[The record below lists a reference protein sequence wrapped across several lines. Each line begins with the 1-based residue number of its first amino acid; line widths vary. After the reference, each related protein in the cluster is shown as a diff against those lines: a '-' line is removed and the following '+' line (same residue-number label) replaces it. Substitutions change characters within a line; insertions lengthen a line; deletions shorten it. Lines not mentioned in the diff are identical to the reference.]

1 MRNKIS
7 ILLICLIAFS
17 NASFSQVLNLKNQ
30 AEIIDEVLDDR
41 INHLLPSLMEKH
53 KIDMWI
59 IVSREYNEDPIIKT
73 MLPATWLSARRRTI
87 IVFYY
92 NPQTKQ
98 YKKLAVARYK
108 VGNTIE
114 AAWDQAKFPNQWEQL
129 NQIVNTLQPTR
140 IGINYSTDFGHADG
154 LDLTDYQELTKAV
167 KLPKGAA
174 FVSASNLGV
183 SWLETRTQRE
193 MEFYTQVNSITH
205 KIIEEGFSSKV
216 ITPGVTTTDDLVWW
230 FRQKL
235 NNMGLE
241 TWFHPSVDVQRNDSV
256 NFDHLKTFSR
266 ELNNNP
272 TIQAGDLL
280 HVDFGIKY
288 LRLNSDIQEHAYVL
302 KPTETDAPAYLKE
315 GLKTANRLQDILT
328 NNFKEFSTGNEIL
341 KASLDQAKAENI
353 VASIYT
359 HPIGYYGHAAGPA
372 IGMWDMQN
380 GVPGSGDYP
389 MYKNTCYSIEL
400 NASVFIKEWN
410 KNVRFM
416 LEQNG
421 HFDGKNFYYI
431 DGRQTS
437 LHLVG
442 RH

>member
-1 MRNKIS
+1 MKRKI
-7 ILLICLIAFS
+7 LIATLVFI
-17 NASFSQVLNLKNQ
+17 SFSQISLAQVLNLKGQSN
-30 AEIIDEVLDDR
+30 IIDEVLDDR

-73 MLPATWLSARRRTI
+73 LLPATWLSARRRTI
-87 IVFYY
+87 IAFYY
-92 NPQTKQ
+92 NPQTKL

-114 AAWDQAKFPNQWEQL
+114 AAWDQTKFPNQWDQL

-140 IGINYSTDFGHADG
+140 IGLNYSTDFAHADG

-183 SWLETRTQRE
+183 SWLETRTPRE
-193 MEFYTQVNSITH
+193 MEFYAQVNSITH

-230 FRQKL
+230 FRQRL
-235 NNMGLE
+235 SDMGLE

-266 ELNNNP
+266 ELDNNP
-272 TIQAGDLL
+272 TIIAGDLL

-302 KPTETDAPAYLKE
+302 KPTETDAPTYLKE

-328 NNFKEFSTGNEIL
+328 GNFKENRTGNEIL

-359 HPIGYYGHAAGPA
+359 HPIGYYGHASGPT

-389 MYKNTCYSIEL
+389 MYKNL
-400 NASVFIKEWN
+400 
-410 KNVRFM
+410 
-416 LEQNG
+416 
-421 HFDGKNFYYI
+421 
-431 DGRQTS
+431 S
-437 LHLVG
+437 LIHI
-442 RH
+442 

>member
-1 MRNKIS
+1 
-7 ILLICLIAFS
+7 L
-17 NASFSQVLNLKNQ
+17 
-30 AEIIDEVLDDR
+30 
-41 INHLLPSLMEKH
+41 
-53 KIDMWI
+53 
-59 IVSREYNEDPIIKT
+59 
-73 MLPATWLSARRRTI
+73 LPATWLSARRRTI
-87 IVFYY
+87 IAFYY
-92 NPQTKQ
+92 NPQTKL

-114 AAWDQAKFPNQWEQL
+114 AAWDQSKFPNQWDQL

-140 IGINYSTDFGHADG
+140 IGLNYSTDFAHADG

-183 SWLETRTQRE
+183 SWLETRTPRE

-235 NNMGLE
+235 NNMGLD

-266 ELNNNP
+266 ELDNNP

-302 KPTETDAPAYLKE
+302 KPNETDAPAYLKE

-328 NNFKEFSTGNEIL
+328 SNFKENRTGNEIL

-359 HPIGYYGHAAGPA
+359 HPIGYYGHASGPT

-431 DGRQTS
+431 DGRQTN

>member
-1 MRNKIS
+1 MKNKITF
-7 ILLICLIAFS
+7 LLICLMAFANS
-17 NASFSQVLNLKNQ
+17 SFSQVLNLKNQ

-73 MLPATWLSARRRTI
+73 LLPATWLSARRRTI
-87 IVFYY
+87 IAFYY
-92 NPQTKQ
+92 NPQTKL

-114 AAWDQAKFPNQWEQL
+114 ASWDQAKFPNQWDQL

-140 IGINYSTDFGHADG
+140 IGLNYSTDFAHADG

-174 FVSASNLGV
+174 LVSASNLGV
-183 SWLETRTQRE
+183 SWLETRTPRE

-235 NNMGLE
+235 NNMGLD
-241 TWFHPSVDVQRNDSV
+241 TWFHPSVEIQRNDSAS
-256 NFDHLKTFSR
+256 FDHLKAFTNES
-266 ELNNNP
+266 NN
-272 TIQAGDLL
+272 TILAGDLL

-302 KPTETDAPAYLKE
+302 KPTETDAPAFLKE

-328 NNFKEFSTGNEIL
+328 SNFKENRTGNEIL

-359 HPIGYYGHAAGPA
+359 HPIGFYGHASGPT

-431 DGRQTS
+431 DGRQTN

>member
-1 MRNKIS
+1 MKNKITF
-7 ILLICLIAFS
+7 LLICLMAFA
-17 NASFSQVLNLKNQ
+17 NTSFSQVLNLKNQ

-73 MLPATWLSARRRTI
+73 LLPATWLSARRRTI
-87 IVFYY
+87 IAFYY
-92 NPQTKQ
+92 NPQTKL

-114 AAWDQAKFPNQWEQL
+114 AAWDQAKFPNQWDQL

-140 IGINYSTDFGHADG
+140 IGINYSTDFAHADG

-235 NNMGLE
+235 NNMGLD

-266 ELNNNP
+266 ELDNNP
-272 TIQAGDLL
+272 TILAGDLL

-328 NNFKEFSTGNEIL
+328 SNFKENRSGNEIL

-359 HPIGYYGHAAGPA
+359 HPIGYYGHASGPT

-431 DGRQTS
+431 DGRQTN

>member
-1 MRNKIS
+1 MKNKITF
-7 ILLICLIAFS
+7 LLICLMAFANTS
-17 NASFSQVLNLKNQ
+17 YSQVLNLKNQ

-73 MLPATWLSARRRTI
+73 LLPATWLSARRRTI

-92 NPQTKQ
+92 NPQTKL

-114 AAWDQAKFPNQWEQL
+114 AAWDQTKFPNQWDQL
-129 NQIVNTLQPTR
+129 NQIVNSLQPTR
-140 IGINYSTDFGHADG
+140 IGLNYSTDFAHADG
-154 LDLTDYQELTKAV
+154 LDLTDYQELTKAI
-167 KLPKGAA
+167 KLPKGAT

-183 SWLETRTQRE
+183 SWLETRTPRE

-235 NNMGLE
+235 NNMGLD

-266 ELNNNP
+266 ELDNNP
-272 TIQAGDLL
+272 TILAGDLL

-302 KPTETDAPAYLKE
+302 KPTETDAPAYLKD

-328 NNFKEFSTGNEIL
+328 SNFKENRTGNEIL

-359 HPIGYYGHAAGPA
+359 HPIGYYGHASGPT

-431 DGRQTS
+431 DGRQTN

>member
-1 MRNKIS
+1 MKNKITF
-7 ILLICLIAFS
+7 LLICLIAF
-17 NASFSQVLNLKNQ
+17 AKTSFSQVLNLKNQ

-73 MLPATWLSARRRTI
+73 LLPATWLSARRRTI
-87 IVFYY
+87 IAFYY
-92 NPQTKQ
+92 NPQTKL

-114 AAWDQAKFPNQWEQL
+114 AAWDQAKFPNQWDQL

-140 IGINYSTDFGHADG
+140 IGLNYSTDFAHADG

-174 FVSASNLGV
+174 LVSASNLGV
-183 SWLETRTQRE
+183 SWLETRTPRE

-230 FRQKL
+230 FRQNL
-235 NNMGLE
+235 NNMGLD

-266 ELNNNP
+266 ELDNNP

-302 KPTETDAPAYLKE
+302 KPNETDAPAYLKE

-328 NNFKEFSTGNEIL
+328 SNFKENRTGNEIL

-359 HPIGYYGHAAGPA
+359 HPIGYYGHASGPT

-431 DGRQTS
+431 DGRQTN

>member
-1 MRNKIS
+1 MKKYFFIAIIAIIS
-7 ILLICLIAFS
+7 FTQI
-17 NASFSQVLNLKNQ
+17 SFAQVLPLKEQ
-30 AEIIDEVLDDR
+30 AAIIDEVLDER
-41 INHLLPSLMEKH
+41 INNLLPNLMEKN
-53 KIDMWI
+53 KIDMWV

-73 MLPATWLSARRRTI
+73 FLPSTWLSARRRTI

-92 NPQTKQ
+92 NPATKT

-114 AAWDQAKFPNQWEQL
+114 AAWDQAKFPNQWDQL
-129 NQIVNTLQPTR
+129 NNIVATLKPTT
-140 IGINYSTDFGHADG
+140 IGLNYSTDFGHADG

-167 KLPKGAA
+167 KLPQGAN

-183 SWLETRTQRE
+183 AWLETRTQRE

-216 ITPGVTTTDDLVWW
+216 ITPGITTTDDLVWW

-235 NNMGLE
+235 NNIGLD
-241 TWFHPSVDVQRNDSV
+241 TWFHPSVDVQRNDSA
-256 NFDHLKTFSR
+256 NFDHLKTFSK
-266 ELNNNP
+266 ELDNNR
-272 TIQAGDLL
+272 TILAGDLL

-328 NNFKEFSTGNEIL
+328 TNFKLNRSGNQIL
-341 KASLDQAKAENI
+341 KAALDQAKAENI

-359 HPIGYYGHAAGPA
+359 HPIGYYGHASGPT

-400 NASVFIKEWN
+400 NASVLIKEWN

-421 HFDGKNFYYI
+421 HFDGTTFYYI

>member
-1 MRNKIS
+1 MKNKITF
-7 ILLICLIAFS
+7 LLICLIAFA
-17 NASFSQVLNLKNQ
+17 NTSFSQVLNLKNQ

-73 MLPATWLSARRRTI
+73 LLPATWLSARRRTI
-87 IVFYY
+87 IAFYY
-92 NPQTKQ
+92 NPQTKL

-114 AAWDQAKFPNQWEQL
+114 AAWDQVKFPNQWDQL

-140 IGINYSTDFGHADG
+140 IGLNYSTDFAHADG

-183 SWLETRTQRE
+183 SWLETRTPRE

-235 NNMGLE
+235 NNMGLD
-241 TWFHPSVDVQRNDSV
+241 TWFHPSVEIQRRDTSNKDEII
-256 NFDHLKTFSR
+256 HR
-266 ELNNNP
+266 
-272 TIQAGDLL
+272 GDLL

-302 KPTETDAPAYLKE
+302 KPNETDAPAYLKE

-328 NNFKEFSTGNEIL
+328 NNFKENRTGNEIL

-359 HPIGYYGHAAGPA
+359 HPIGYYGHASGPT

-431 DGRQTS
+431 DGRQTN

>member
-1 MRNKIS
+1 MKKYFFIAIIAIIS
-7 ILLICLIAFS
+7 FTQI
-17 NASFSQVLNLKNQ
+17 SFAQVLPLKEQ
-30 AEIIDEVLDDR
+30 AAIIDEVLDER
-41 INHLLPSLMEKH
+41 INNLLPNLMEKN
-53 KIDMWI
+53 KIDMWV

-73 MLPATWLSARRRTI
+73 FLPSTWLSARRRTI

-92 NPQTKQ
+92 NPATKT

-114 AAWDQAKFPNQWEQL
+114 AAWDQAKFPNQWDQL
-129 NQIVNTLQPTR
+129 NNIVATLKPTT
-140 IGINYSTDFGHADG
+140 IGLNYSTDFGHADG

-167 KLPKGAA
+167 KLPQGAS

-183 SWLETRTQRE
+183 AWLETRTQRE

-216 ITPGVTTTDDLVWW
+216 ITPGITTTDDLVWW

-235 NNMGLE
+235 NNIGLD
-241 TWFHPSVDVQRNDSV
+241 TWFHPSVDVQRNDSA
-256 NFDHLKTFSR
+256 NFDHLKTFSK
-266 ELNNNP
+266 ELDNNR
-272 TIQAGDLL
+272 TILAGDLL

-328 NNFKEFSTGNEIL
+328 TNFKLNRSGNQIL
-341 KASLDQAKAENI
+341 KAALDQAKAENI

-359 HPIGYYGHAAGPA
+359 HPIGYYGHASGPT

-400 NASVFIKEWN
+400 NASVLIKEWN

-421 HFDGKNFYYI
+421 HFDGTTFYYI

>member
-1 MRNKIS
+1 MKKYVFIAIIAIIS
-7 ILLICLIAFS
+7 FTQI
-17 NASFSQVLNLKNQ
+17 SFAQVLPLKEQ
-30 AEIIDEVLDDR
+30 AAIIDEVLDER
-41 INHLLPSLMEKH
+41 INNLLPKLMEKN
-53 KIDMWI
+53 KIDMWV

-73 MLPATWLSARRRTI
+73 FLPSTWLSARRRTI

-92 NPQTKQ
+92 NPATKT

-114 AAWDQAKFPNQWEQL
+114 AAWDQAKFPNQWDQL
-129 NQIVNTLQPTR
+129 NNIVATLKPTT
-140 IGINYSTDFGHADG
+140 IGLNYSTDFGHADG

-167 KLPKGAA
+167 KLPQGAS

-183 SWLETRTQRE
+183 AWLETRTQRE

-216 ITPGVTTTDDLVWW
+216 ITPGITTTDDLVWW

-235 NNMGLE
+235 NNIGLD
-241 TWFHPSVDVQRNDSV
+241 TWFHPSVDVQRNDSA

-266 ELNNNP
+266 ELDNNR
-272 TIQAGDLL
+272 TILAGDLL

-302 KPTETDAPAYLKE
+302 KPTETDAPDYLKE

-328 NNFKEFSTGNEIL
+328 TNFKLNRSGNQIL
-341 KASLDQAKAENI
+341 KAALDQAKAENI

-359 HPIGYYGHAAGPA
+359 HPIGYYGHASGPT

-421 HFDGKNFYYI
+421 HFDGTTFYYI